1 MSRTNTTWPRNYADA
16 DRMLHYRQD
25 PTSREV
31 ASRKIA
37 NNSWLVRDGDAIA
50 VVLHST
56 AVVVWTPDGRVQLST
71 GGWDTPITRDRIHG
85 CVPRGVTVGRVK
97 GVTTLTAHTGW
108 RYDRDA
114 HPDHPV
120 RTGERLPNGRYRRC
134 DPASCTD
141 RYHRGTPV
149 SDGVWRGEFRDGISF
164 HIDDPAGTVEYGTPR
179 RVPPPSRP
187 RSRYPDNYYGFTVYG
202 HTPPN
207 PLWARPAPRELT
219 QAERLD
225 ALRRE
230 VAALHREADRARDP
244 EFPYS
249 AADAEYGETYQA
261 VELVPA
267 GGEMPPAAPVW
278 TPADRATA
286 WGWS

>member
-1 MSRTNTTWPRNYADA
+1 MSRTNTAWPKNYADA

-25 PTSREV
+25 PTAREV

-37 NNSWLVRDGDAIA
+37 NNTWLVRDGEAIA
-50 VVLHST
+50 VVLHNT
-56 AVVVWTPDGRVQLST
+56 AVVVWTPDGRVQIST

-85 CVPRGVTVGRVK
+85 CVPAGVTVGRVK

-120 RTGERLPNGRYRRC
+120 RMWSAERLPNGRYQRC
-134 DPASCTD
+134 DPATCTD
-141 RYHRGTPV
+141 RYHLGTAV
-149 SDGVWRGEFRDGISF
+149 SRDVWRGEFRDGVSF
-164 HIDDPAGTVEYGTPR
+164 HIDDPAGTVQYGTPR
-179 RVPPPSRP
+179 EVASPSRP
-187 RSRYPDNYYGFTVYG
+187 RSRYPDNWPTMPDTHPWLF
-202 HTPPN
+202 N
-207 PLWARPAPRELT
+207 RPGSFYVAPRELT

-230 VAALHREADRARDP
+230 VAAAHREADLARDP

-249 AADAEYGETYQA
+249 PADAEYGATYQA
-261 VELVPA
+261 ADLVHA
-267 GGEMPPAAPVW
+267 GGEMPPTAPVW
-278 TPADRATA
+278 TPRQRVRT
-286 WGWS
+286 